1 MSTSSDSPQVIVP
14 GRPTWQQ
21 TMLRITDPEKSIKY
35 YTENFGMTLVDK
47 FDFPQYSFS
56 LYFLTTIPE
65 GEEYNLIP
73 GTQEAHD
80 FLWSMDGVALELT
93 HNYNPQH
100 KYHPGNEELDGF
112 GHIAFNVE
120 DVYDATNRLL
130 QAGVLFKKKPDEGR
144 MKGLAFAYDP
154 DGYWVEIVQRPPGKI
169 KNYYNFSQT
178 MIRIKDPRKSI
189 AFYKSLGMNLVRE
202 RHFGDFSLY
211 FLASSSTPIPDNLD
225 PTSDGA
231 NEVVKAMFNPVLELT
246 HNHGTENDDN
256 FQHYNGN
263 EEGRQGFGH
272 IGFLVDDVYEACDAI
287 RELGYG
293 FRKEP
298 DGGSMKGLAFAYDPD
313 GYSVEI
319 IKRGGLDFGDVKVTK

>member
-100 KYHPGNEELDGF
+100 KYHPGNEERDGF

-169 KNYYNFSQT
+169 KNYHNFLKQ
-178 MIRIKDPRKSI
+178 
-189 AFYKSLGMNLVRE
+189 
-202 RHFGDFSLY
+202 
-211 FLASSSTPIPDNLD
+211 
-225 PTSDGA
+225 
-231 NEVVKAMFNPVLELT
+231 
-246 HNHGTENDDN
+246 
-256 FQHYNGN
+256 
-263 EEGRQGFGH
+263 
-272 IGFLVDDVYEACDAI
+272 
-287 RELGYG
+287 
-293 FRKEP
+293 
-298 DGGSMKGLAFAYDPD
+298 
-313 GYSVEI
+313 
-319 IKRGGLDFGDVKVTK
+319 